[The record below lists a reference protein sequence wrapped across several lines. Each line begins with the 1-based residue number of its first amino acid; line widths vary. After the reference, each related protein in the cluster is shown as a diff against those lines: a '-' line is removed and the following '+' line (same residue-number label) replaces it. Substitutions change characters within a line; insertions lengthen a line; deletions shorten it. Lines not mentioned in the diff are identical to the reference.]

1 MNQQEYLIKI
11 VNYKGSVVH
20 SWKAPKNRRGCKAQI
35 RKLLR
40 LYWRCKQTNLLTK
53 ELFAAIKSYAEALY
67 KLAIEVFIVEPELAS
82 LLKEVMSTTIEEFE
96 EEIVAEK
103 MRVHENQKCSFCR
116 TKLVYPAYV
125 VYRKGLEIVKKSDP
139 IGIYCLK
146 SLAGKLNDL
155 VVEIYA
161 QIKDIS
167 PVNNNQ
173 IDNSLP
179 VTSSIPETHEKNTE
193 NLYNLVVG
201 AFLGETEL
209 VGSFKELF
217 LNLIKNLIEED
228 KTITNPT
235 PDNGVIELN
244 KENSSSAIT
253 CSSNTYNIDNNN
265 MTLNLF

>member
-1 MNQQEYLIKI
+1 MKQQEYLIKI

-53 ELFAAIKSYAEALY
+53 ELFAAIKNYAEALY

-82 LLKEVMSTTIEEFE
+82 LLKEVMSTTIEDFE

-125 VYRKGLEIVKKSDP
+125 VYRKGLNIVKTSAP
-139 IGIYCLK
+139 IGIHCLR

-155 VVEIYA
+155 VVEI
-161 QIKDIS
+161 QTIHKNIN
-167 PVNNNQ
+167 VNNVNVVD
-173 IDNSLP
+173 DNHKNLRNSP
-179 VTSSIPETHEKNTE
+179 EEDNEYHSSFTQTSIPMSMACLSN
-193 NLYNLVVG
+193 
-201 AFLGETEL
+201 
-209 VGSFKELF
+209 S
-217 LNLIKNLIEED
+217 
-228 KTITNPT
+228 
-235 PDNGVIELN
+235 N
-244 KENSSSAIT
+244 KPV
-253 CSSNTYNIDNNN
+253 
-265 MTLNLF
+265 TLNLF

>member
-1 MNQQEYLIKI
+1 MEVTMNQQEYLIKI

-82 LLKEVMSTTIEEFE
+82 LLKEVMSTTIEDFE

-125 VYRKGLEIVKKSDP
+125 VYRKGLEIVKTSAP
-139 IGIYCLK
+139 IGIHCLR

-155 VVEIYA
+155 VVEIQTIYRN
-161 QIKDIS
+161 INVIDGNHKNLRNS
-167 PVNNNQ
+167 PEE
-173 IDNSLP
+173 DNEYHSSFSQ
-179 VTSSIPETHEKNTE
+179 TSIPVSIAYSCN
-193 NLYNLVVG
+193 
-201 AFLGETEL
+201 
-209 VGSFKELF
+209 S
-217 LNLIKNLIEED
+217 
-228 KTITNPT
+228 
-235 PDNGVIELN
+235 N
-244 KENSSSAIT
+244 KPV
-253 CSSNTYNIDNNN
+253 
-265 MTLNLF
+265 TLNLF